1 MLETKEPLNHTSS
14 EDSRSRIITDKALLK
29 KCQSSVVYRN
39 TNYVSLKY

>member
-1 MLETKEPLNHTSS
+1 MLETKEPLNHTSL
-14 EDSRSRIITDKALLK
+14 EDNGFRIIDYKALLK